1 MMSKRSDYRLDLVKA
16 KPADLEGYFHSA
28 LFSEWVTG
36 LSDDDLLAAERAF
49 ADALDKTA
57 SYRFG
62 RATVKNR
69 LLSDAALSHTFGG
82 GKTAGLRGV

>member
-1 MMSKRSDYRLDLVKA
+1 MAKRSDYRLDLVKA
-16 KPADLEGYFHSA
+16 KPADLAGYFHSA

-49 ADALDKTA
+49 ADALNKVA

-82 GKTAGLRGV
+82 GKSAVRGL

>member
-1 MMSKRSDYRLDLVKA
+1 MSKRDYHLDLVKA
-16 KPADLEGYFHSA
+16 KPADLAGYFHSA
-28 LFSEWVTG
+28 LFAEWVTG

-49 ADALDKTA
+49 ADALNKTA

-69 LLSDAALSHTFGG
+69 LLSESALSHDFGG
-82 GKTAGLRGV
+82 GKSAGLRGV